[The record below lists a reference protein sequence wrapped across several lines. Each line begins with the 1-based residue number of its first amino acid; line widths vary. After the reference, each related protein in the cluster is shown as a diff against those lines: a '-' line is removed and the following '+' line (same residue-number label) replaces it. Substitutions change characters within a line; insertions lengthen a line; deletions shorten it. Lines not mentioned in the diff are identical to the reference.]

1 MLSKVALGINVVLL
15 ALVAYL
21 FVQLGNLKKGEANE
35 SAPSTQGSND
45 DLEQTEDGAGIRV
58 AFVRGDS
65 IMLKYKFVEDEQ
77 NSLIQKAKSSENKLQ
92 RRMTEAEKEYQ
103 GLVEYANSGSATE
116 RDLQITQN
124 RIMELEYE
132 LQQMQAEEQQ
142 KIARVEMEFQK
153 ELYDRISDYL
163 KIYGEENGIDMI
175 FNYEPAGQTLLYSL
189 DAFDVTNDV
198 VEALNQ
204 KYEAE
209 QAPEK

>member
-1 MLSKVALGINVVLL
+1 MLSKVALGINVVLI

-21 FVQLGNLKKGEANE
+21 FVQLSDLKKGDSIDGAMIVQDSNTGTEEA
-35 SAPSTQGSND
+35 
-45 DLEQTEDGAGIRV
+45 EDGAALRV

-163 KIYGEENGIDMI
+163 QIYGQENGIDMI

-189 DAFDVTNDV
+189 DAFDVTDEV
-198 VEALNQ
+198 VAALNQ

-209 QAPEK
+209 QTAEK

>member
-1 MLSKVALGINVVLL
+1 MLI

-21 FVQLGNLKKGEANE
+21 FVQLSDLKKGD
-35 SAPSTQGSND
+35 SND
-45 DLEQTEDGAGIRV
+45 GAMSVQDSIANTEQAEDGAALRV

-163 KIYGEENGIDMI
+163 KIYGQENGIDMI

-189 DAFDVTNDV
+189 DAFDVTDEV
-198 VEALNQ
+198 VAALNQ

-209 QAPEK
+209 QTAEK

>member
-1 MLSKVALGINVVLL
+1 MLSKVALGINVVLI

-21 FVQLGNLKKGEANE
+21 FVQLSDLKKGD
-35 SAPSTQGSND
+35 SND
-45 DLEQTEDGAGIRV
+45 GAMSVQDSIANTEQAEDGAALRV

-163 KIYGEENGIDMI
+163 KIYGQENGIDMI

-189 DAFDVTNDV
+189 DAFDVTDEV
-198 VEALNQ
+198 VAALNQ

-209 QAPEK
+209 QTAEK

>member
-1 MLSKVALGINVVLL
+1 
-15 ALVAYL
+15 
-21 FVQLGNLKKGEANE
+21 
-35 SAPSTQGSND
+35 
-45 DLEQTEDGAGIRV
+45 
-58 AFVRGDS
+58 
-65 IMLKYKFVEDEQ
+65 
-77 NSLIQKAKSSENKLQ
+77 
-92 RRMTEAEKEYQ
+92 
-103 GLVEYANSGSATE
+103 ANSGSATE

>member
-1 MLSKVALGINVVLL
+1 
-15 ALVAYL
+15 
-21 FVQLGNLKKGEANE
+21 
-35 SAPSTQGSND
+35 
-45 DLEQTEDGAGIRV
+45 
-58 AFVRGDS
+58 
-65 IMLKYKFVEDEQ
+65 
-77 NSLIQKAKSSENKLQ
+77 
-92 RRMTEAEKEYQ
+92 
-103 GLVEYANSGSATE
+103 
-116 RDLQITQN
+116 
-124 RIMELEYE
+124 MELEYE

-163 KIYGEENGIDMI
+163 KIYGDENGIDMI

-209 QAPEK
+209 QAPEE

>member
-1 MLSKVALGINVVLL
+1 MLSKVALGINVVLI
-15 ALVAYL
+15 ALIAYL
-21 FVQLGNLKKGEANE
+21 FVQLNDLKKGD
-35 SAPSTQGSND
+35 SND
-45 DLEQTEDGAGIRV
+45 GAMIVQDSNADTEEAEDGAALRV

-163 KIYGEENGIDMI
+163 KIYGQENGIDMI

-189 DAFDVTNDV
+189 DAFDVTDEV
-198 VEALNQ
+198 VAALNQ

-209 QAPEK
+209 QTAEK